1 MAKTSSMTVIDP
13 ELANAP
19 VLSKWQAEF
28 NRAVAD
34 LGKFWSDGN
43 AINIDVSWL
52 LSHQHKN
59 IEALTAASECA
70 FEGVRAIAKR
80 QAEFVHEAA
89 EALSNVTK
97 ELISVSSPE
106 DKFAKQTGAAKEA
119 FETGITNVSELA
131 KLVQQSRTET
141 FDVICK
147 RVIESFEEV
156 KAAFE
161 PKPAKKAA

>member
-1 MAKTSSMTVIDP
+1 MAKTSSTTFFDP
-13 ELANAP
+13 DP
-19 VLSKWQAEF
+19 VKTPTLSEWHAEF

-34 LGKFWSDGN
+34 LGKFWSNGKATD
-43 AINIDVSWL
+43 IDLSWL
-52 LSHQHKN
+52 LSCQQKN
-59 IEALTAASECA
+59 IEALTAANECA
-70 FEGVRAIAKR
+70 FEGARAIAKR
-80 QAEFVHEAA
+80 QAEFVREAA
-89 EALSNVTK
+89 EALSKVTK
-97 ELISVSSPE
+97 ELISDSSAD
-106 DKFAKQTGAAKEA
+106 DKFAKQAGAAKEA
-119 FETGITNVSELA
+119 FETGITNVTELA

>member
-1 MAKTSSMTVIDP
+1 MAKTSSTTFFDP
-13 ELANAP
+13 ELVNTP
-19 VLSKWQAEF
+19 VLNQWQAEF

-34 LGKFWSDGN
+34 LGKFWSNGSTN
-43 AINIDVSWL
+43 NIDVSWL
-52 LSHQHKN
+52 LSCQQKN
-59 IEALTAASECA
+59 IEALTAANECA
-70 FEGVRAIAKR
+70 FEGARAIAKR
-80 QAEFVHEAA
+80 QTEFAREAA
-89 EALSNVTK
+89 EVLSKVTK
-97 ELISVSSPE
+97 ELISVGNPE
-106 DKFAKQTGAAKEA
+106 DKFAKQAGAAKEA
-119 FETGITNVSELA
+119 FETSITNVTELA

>member
-70 FEGVRAIAKR
+70 FPDRFTRFSSGFAGPGR
-80 QAEFVHEAA
+80 Q
-89 EALSNVTK
+89 
-97 ELISVSSPE
+97 
-106 DKFAKQTGAAKEA
+106 EA
-119 FETGITNVSELA
+119 FFNHILGHRRVGIEMGH
-131 KLVQQSRTET
+131 QSVV
-141 FDVICK
+141 DD
-147 RVIESFEEV
+147 
-156 KAAFE
+156 
-161 PKPAKKAA
+161 